1 MKYLLFKILIFL
13 TRMEEFHFTTT
24 ELWVVTI
31 SVTLLILGYIYIK
44 NKDKISK
51 KRVHY
56 LLF

>member
-31 SVTLLILGYIYIK
+31 SVTLLIFGIYLYQK
-44 NKDKISK
+44 Q
-51 KRVHY
+51 R
-56 LLF
+56 